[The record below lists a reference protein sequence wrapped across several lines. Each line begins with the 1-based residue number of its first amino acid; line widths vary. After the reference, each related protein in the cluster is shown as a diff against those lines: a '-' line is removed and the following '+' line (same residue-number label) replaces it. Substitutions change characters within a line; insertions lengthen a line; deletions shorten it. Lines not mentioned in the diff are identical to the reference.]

1 MSELEN
7 KERFM
12 VQDDAAAEWCLKKI
26 REAEKDRQKW
36 REHYAEQLRKIEE
49 STDETVSYFT
59 GLLAEYFDKVPHKV
73 AKTQESYALPTAKL
87 VRKQQQPQ
95 YDLDDEKVIIWLSD
109 AGRQDL
115 LKTKVSVDWAKLKK
129 LVTITPDGQNVMTAD
144 GEIID
149 GITVTMRPDVFKV
162 EMED

>member
-26 REAEKDRQKW
+26 REAENDRQKW
-36 REHYAEQLRKIEE
+36 HEHYGEQLKKIDE
-49 STDETVSYFT
+49 STEETIGYFT
-59 GLLAEYFDKVPHKV
+59 GLLAEYFDKVPHKTT
-73 AKTQESYALPTAKL
+73 KTQESYALPSAKL

-95 YDLDDEKVIIWLSD
+95 FDLDDEKVIIWLSD
-109 AGRQDL
+109 IGRQDL
-115 LKTKVSVDWAKLKK
+115 LKAKVSVDWAKLKK
-129 LVTITPDGQNVMTAD
+129 LVTITPDGHGVMTDD

-162 EMED
+162 EMEG

>member
-1 MSELEN
+1 MSDLEN

-12 VQDDAAAEWCLKKI
+12 VQDDATAEWCLEKI

-36 REHYAEQLRKIEE
+36 HEHYGEQLRKIDE
-49 STDETVSYFT
+49 SADETIGYFT
-59 GLLAEYFDKVPHKV
+59 GLLAEYFDKVPHKTT
-73 AKTQESYALPTAKL
+73 KTQESYALPSAKL

-109 AGRQDL
+109 IGRQDL
-115 LKTKVSVDWAKLKK
+115 LKAKVSVDWAKLKK
-129 LVTITPDGQNVMTAD
+129 LVTITPDGHGVMTDD

-162 EMED
+162 EMEG